1 MAHLAAFCDGLVL
14 VSHFDAPSQK
24 IALTDAT
31 LHICRLISN
40 KTSRVTG
47 DLMSV
52 LTTSGS
58 YTVSAA
64 AKLQETCQPLFDGYD
79 SLKSTLKV
87 LRSILQTMAD
97 KAGGAEQSA

>member
-1 MAHLAAFCDGLVL
+1 M
-14 VSHFDAPSQK
+14 
-24 IALTDAT
+24 
-31 LHICRLISN
+31 ISN

-87 LRSILQTMAD
+87 LRSILQSMAD
-97 KAGGAEQSA
+97 KAGSTEQSA